1 MRVLVIWG
9 ENMTWETGMDPTS
22 PAYSFA
28 ANTAER
34 LRTVAGPGTGK
45 SFALRRRIARLLE
58 EGNNP
63 QRMLAVTFTRTA
75 AADLKSEIQTLD
87 IEGVDQVVARTL
99 HSLCFKILE
108 RERVFNNLQRH
119 PRPLVEH
126 EIDPLLR
133 DLSDPDYGNVGDKR
147 KRIIDYEAAWAR
159 LQRDEPGYAIDEL
172 DQRFERDL
180 LAWLRYH
187 HAILIG
193 DLIPLTLQYLR
204 NNPLCPERR
213 MFDHV
218 LVDEYQDLN
227 KAEQVLIDYLTGDG
241 SCTVIGD
248 DDQSI
253 YSFRNAHPE
262 GIRTYPDDKPQC
274 VSINF
279 DECRR
284 CPSNVVAM
292 ASNLIANNHNRTLG
306 ALAPFQGNDAGNVQ
320 VMQWATLDDE
330 INGLTRIVEK
340 LVHTDNI
347 APGDILILTPR
358 RRIGYRLRNSI
369 KQQEIEIRSYFR
381 EQALDSKRAKHL
393 FSLLTF
399 SGDPDDRVALRYL
412 LGEESD
418 SYLQKSYLKIKEAAV
433 ERQISPRDFL
443 DLVVAGEVTLART
456 SNIQNRYKDILGEV
470 QKINDLLNRSTQEMI
485 DTIMPEENEELDTFR
500 DAVLAAVEIVGE
512 FNSPGDEQ
520 TWLSLL
526 TQEIRNLISLPET
539 PDEVDHIRV
548 MSLHS
553 SKGLSSKVVIITS
566 CIEGL
571 IPAHDHRLSEEE
583 QIRQLEEQRRLFYVG
598 ITRCKIEPN
607 VYMGTLILSSF
618 VTMPFRQAKL
628 IGLNVNGNPI
638 RLHTTRFI
646 TELGPSCPET
656 ISGTRYLS
664 TIPD

>member
-1 MRVLVIWG
+1 
-9 ENMTWETGMDPTS
+9 MTWETGMEPTS

-63 QRMLAVTFTRTA
+63 QRILAVTFTRTA
-75 AADLKSEIQTLD
+75 AADLKSEIQALE
-87 IEGVDQVVARTL
+87 IEGADQVVARTL

-108 RERVFNNLQRH
+108 QEQVFNNLQRH
-119 PRPLVEH
+119 PRPLLEH

-133 DLSDPDYGNVGDKR
+133 DLSYAGYGNVRDKR
-147 KRIIDYEAAWAR
+147 KRIRDYEAAWAR
-159 LQRDEPGYAIDEL
+159 LQRDDPGFALNEL

-180 LAWLRYH
+180 IAWLKYH

-204 NNPLCPERR
+204 NNPLCQERR

-227 KAEQVLIDYLTGDG
+227 KAEQVLVDLLTGNG
-241 SCTVIGD
+241 SCTIIGD

-284 CPSNVVAM
+284 CPSNVVVM
-292 ASNLIANNHNRTLG
+292 ASQLIANNTNRTLG
-306 ALAPFQGNDAGNVQ
+306 ALAPFQGNNAGSVQ
-320 VMQWATLDDE
+320 VLQWATLEDE
-330 INGLTRIVEK
+330 VNGITRIVQK
-340 LVHTDNI
+340 LVHNDNV
-347 APGDILILTPR
+347 APGDILILAPR
-358 RRIGYRLRNSI
+358 RRIGYRIRNSI
-369 KQQEIEIRSYFR
+369 SQQGIDIRSYFR
-381 EQALDSKRAKHL
+381 EQALESIAAKHL

-399 SGDPDDRVALRYL
+399 AGDPDDRVSLRYL
-412 LGEESD
+412 IGEGSSSFLQI
-418 SYLQKSYLKIKEAAV
+418 SYVKIKSAAE
-433 ERQISPRDFL
+433 EREISPRELL
-443 DLVVAGEVTLART
+443 DLAVGGEVNIPGT
-456 SNIQNRYKDILGEV
+456 SSILNRYRDILTEMRV
-470 QKINDLLNRSTQEMI
+470 IKELLNRSSQELI
-485 DTIMPEENEELDTFR
+485 NTITPEENEELETLR
-500 DAVLAAVEIVGE
+500 DAVLAAQEIVGE

-520 TWLSLL
+520 SWINSIV
-526 TQEIRNLISLPET
+526 QETRNLISMPET

-571 IPAHDHRLSEEE
+571 IPVHDYDLSAEE
-583 QIRQLEEQRRLFYVG
+583 QARQLEEQRRLFYVG
-598 ITRCKIEPN
+598 ITRCKTEPN
-607 VYMGTLILSSF
+607 VYSGTLILSSF
-618 VTMPFRQAKL
+618 VTMPYGQAL
-628 IGLNVNGNPI
+628 QLGLNVN
-638 RLHTTRFI
+638 RRFLTTRFI
-646 TELGPSCPET
+646 TELGGSCPQAM
-656 ISGTRYLS
+656 SGADYLL
-664 TIPD
+664 TLGE

>member
-1 MRVLVIWG
+1 
-9 ENMTWETGMDPTS
+9 MTWETGMDPAS

-58 EGNNP
+58 EGNDP
-63 QRMLAVTFTRTA
+63 RRILAVTFTRTA
-75 AADLKSEIQTLD
+75 AADLKSEIQALE
-87 IEGVDQVVARTL
+87 IEGADRVVARTL

-108 RERVFNNLQRH
+108 QEQVFSNLQRH
-119 PRPLVEH
+119 PRPLLEH

-133 DLSDPDYGNVGDKR
+133 DLSDPAYGGVRDKR

-159 LQRDEPGYAIDEL
+159 LQRDEPGYAVDEL

-193 DLIPLTLQYLR
+193 ELIPLNLQYLR

-227 KAEQVLIDYLTGDG
+227 KAEQVLVDFLTGDG

-262 GIRTYPDDKPQC
+262 GIRTYPNDNPQC

-292 ASNLIANNHNRTLG
+292 ASHLIANNPNRTLG
-306 ALAPFQGNDAGNVQ
+306 TLAPLQGNDAGNIH
-320 VMQWATLDDE
+320 VMQWQTLDDE
-330 INGLTRIVEK
+330 ITGITSIIEK
-340 LVHTDNI
+340 LVHRDNV

-369 KQQEIEIRSYFR
+369 SQQGIDIRSYFR
-381 EQALDSKRAKHL
+381 EQALDSKPARHL
-393 FSLLTF
+393 FSLLTLA
-399 SGDPDDRVALRYL
+399 GDPEDRASLRYL
-412 LGEESD
+412 LGEGSSD
-418 SYLQKSYLKIKEAAV
+418 YLKISYAKIRSAA
-433 ERQISPRDFL
+433 EDKQISPRALL
-443 DLVVAGEVTLART
+443 DLLDTDDTLPKTPSIKARYIRLL
-456 SNIQNRYKDILGEV
+456 SELEALRNVLNISAQV
-470 QKINDLLNRSTQEMI
+470 MI
-485 DTIMPEENEELDTFR
+485 DTLAPGDNEELEAFR
-500 DAVLAAVEIVGE
+500 GAMLAGLELVGE
-512 FNSPGDEQ
+512 FNNPGNEQ
-520 TWLSLL
+520 AWLSSLVE
-526 TQEIRNLISLPET
+526 EIRNIISLPET
-539 PDEVDHIRV
+539 PDLVDHIRV

-553 SKGLSSKVVIITS
+553 SKGLSSKAVIITS

-571 IPAHDHRLSEEE
+571 IPVHNHNLSEEE
-583 QIRQLEEQRRLFYVG
+583 QVRQLEEQRRLFYVG
-598 ITRCKIEPN
+598 ITRCKTEPN
-607 VYMGTLILSSF
+607 VYPGTLILSSF
-618 VTMPFRQAKL
+618 VTMPYGQAL
-628 IGLNVNGNPI
+628 QLGLNLTGI
-638 RLHTTRFI
+638 RDMRFQTTRFI
-646 TELGPSCPET
+646 TELGPSCPPT
-656 ISGTRYLS
+656 IPGDRYLL
-664 TIPD
+664 TIN